1 MVAFEK
7 QVRSRVRFLAYAP
20 MAFISAATG
29 QRVPKLVSLIDQ
41 VFKARRTR
49 IGTGEL
55 NAFLQR
61 DALRDTAVPF
71 SRQVKVQY
79 MTQVH
84 DSPPTFV
91 LFTARKSPLH
101 PSIHRYLVNRIRE
114 RFGFVGTPVVLK
126 HKVERK
132 AG

>member
-7 QVRSRVRFLAYAP
+7 RVRSKVRFLGYAP
-20 MAFISAATG
+20 MVFISAANG
-29 QRVPKLVSLIDQ
+29 QRVPKLLSLIEQ

-61 DALRDTAVPF
+61 EALQDTAVPF

-101 PSIHRYLVNRIRE
+101 PSIHRYLVNQIRQ
-114 RFGFVGTPVVLK
+114 RFGFVGSPVVLK

-132 AG
+132 VG